1 MGATMG
7 LATLVVALGAPS
19 TVFARGRWQ
28 DVLSPRGGGRS
39 SAVYGAPEP
48 KVAPER
54 VRSPAPS
61 VSDVAPVPVRSV
73 REIEHQAGDRLREAL
88 AAAQDDPRG
97 AARISHLIAQAAAE
111 ARRNKALGE
120 RVWYWRDPFSANP
133 RQPIVLSLEVQ
144 LEMQLWAARQEAA
157 RAHIASSTARAEA
170 AAAHAEAARARLDAA
185 RAQRAAEKGRT
196 PISRPESRATR
207 SADDSAL
214 AAALA
219 GGPSPTTT
227 RRPSATAARGDDD
240 DATAEEIAA
249 ARKRPT
255 RRPSTTRTA
264 LARNE
269 RAAGPGSTRHRDIG
283 AARTPAAPTTGADEP
298 ATAPPA
304 PPASAAW
311 HSKDPRGI
319 VVVPIGT
326 SASPIGSASPVATLP
341 RRR

>member
-1 MGATMG
+1 MVVTMV

-19 TVFARGRWQ
+19 VVFARGRWQ

-39 SAVYGAPEP
+39 SAAYGAPEP

-54 VRSPAPS
+54 VRSPASS
-61 VSDVAPVPVRSV
+61 VSDVAPVPVRSA
-73 REIEHQAGDRLREAL
+73 RELEHQAGDRLRQAL
-88 AAAQDDPRG
+88 AAAQDDPRST
-97 AARISHLIAQAAAE
+97 ARISHLIAEAAAE

-157 RAHIASSTARAEA
+157 RAHIASSSARAEA

-207 SADDSAL
+207 SADDSAI

-227 RRPSATAARGDDD
+227 RRPSATAARGEDD
-240 DATAEEIAA
+240 DATAEEINA
-249 ARKRPT
+249 ARKRPA
-255 RRPSTTRTA
+255 RRTTTTRTA

-269 RAAGPGSTRHRDIG
+269 RADGPSSNRHRDIG
-283 AARTPAAPTTGADEP
+283 AARAPTRGADEP
-298 ATAPPA
+298 ATAPAA
-304 PPASAAW
+304 PPAPAAW
-311 HSKDPRGI
+311 HSNDPRGI
-319 VVVPIGT
+319 VVVPIN
-326 SASPIGSASPVATLP
+326 SSASPVATLP